1 MADDKGGTIESLNI
15 KIGVNADNV
24 LNTLNNINTLF
35 QNITASANVA
45 TQAVNQLAVALL
57 NLNNAK
63 DSVKITPEKI
73 IPTSVD
79 SSNPES
85 VKVEAEKKAD
95 EKSGKG
101 KVFDGA
107 KVHYENLNNGVDPTI
122 EATAEREASRGGGSR
137 LPRNAVN
144 HAGQRLDYA
153 TRRWINRLRRLVMPL
168 IAAFSVRALWKGFMD
183 GTKLIEGYSESLNMS
198 ANTLDKWSKANAY
211 AGGSQKGF
219 LEAMTKWTQATG
231 KTGDE
236 FIETMLHLNEL
247 SEAEQKTFMKTNQ
260 LTKEQ
265 VALFLQSDS
274 AIQGT
279 LQAVS
284 GIAYTDE
291 DIQKQKEFNIAWS
304 QFKIQVQGLGDVLIR
319 TIVPVFTWIV
329 QKATAITGFMNRH
342 AQMLKIIGGL
352 LSVAFGNVLI
362 MQMMK
367 GIGLGARLVS
377 VFKYLTKGFALFSKT
392 LWASPLTWYIAAL
405 AGLLLIL
412 EDIYYF
418 ITGTKKTFT
427 YGLLEWL
434 GFSKEDIHDI
444 RQELYDAGKI
454 ISNAWK
460 QIKEAFKPIGDVLA
474 KWGIASGKGVIGA
487 IVGIITL
494 AILGIVRLM
503 AMILRFA
510 DEFGGAIGDALR
522 GDTKKLKEMLM
533 NIAIV
538 LAETLGGAFFQL
550 GEMIGKGLISML
562 KKNPFLNEMLGDV
575 ETGSSGGFK
584 FGDIFK
590 FTPAN
595 AMTGGLLPRAV
606 NFVIEKVTQNNN
618 NNVNVNATDSKE
630 AGGSVV
636 RALNAKGKDYNI
648 PRDWGWAWE
657 VWVNAGVKK

>member
-24 LNTLNNINTLF
+24 LNTLNNINSLF

-73 IPTSVD
+73 IPTSGD
-79 SSNPES
+79 STNPES
-85 VKVEAEKKAD
+85 VRVEAEKKAD

-144 HAGQRLDYA
+144 RAGQRLDYA

-211 AGGSQKGF
+211 AGGTQKGF

-247 SEAEQKTFMKTNQ
+247 SEAEQKAFMKTNQ

-291 DIQKQKEFNIAWS
+291 DIQKQKEFNIAWT

-329 QKATAITGFMNRH
+329 QKATAITSFMNKH

-418 ITGTKKTFT
+418 VTGTKNSFT
-427 YGLLEWL
+427 GNLLKWL
-434 GFSKEDIHDI
+434 GFSEEDINGL
-444 RQELYDAGKI
+444 REELRDAGKI
-454 ISNAWK
+454 ISDTWK
-460 QIKEAFKPIGDVLA
+460 QIKEELKPIGDILS
-474 KWGIASGKGVIGA
+474 KWGIASGKGIVGA
-487 IVGIITL
+487 IVGLITM
-494 AILGIVRLM
+494 AVLGVVRLM
-503 AMILRFA
+503 AMLVKFG
-510 DEFGGAIGDALR
+510 DEFGGAIYDALH
-522 GDTKKLKEMLM
+522 GDTKELARMLK
-533 NIAIV
+533 NIADTIGNV
-538 LAETLGGAFFQL
+538 LGNVFFNLGV
-550 GEMIGKGLISML
+550 MIGEGLLSVL
-562 KKNPFLNEMLGDV
+562 KKIPFMKDLIGDI
-575 ETGSSGGFK
+575 ENGTSNFK
-584 FGDIFK
+584 FGDILK
-590 FTPAN
+590 YTPVN
-595 AMTGGLLPRAV
+595 GMTGGLAPRIV
-606 NFVIEKVTQNNN
+606 NYFQEKMTQNNN
-618 NNVNVNATDSKE
+618 INIDSSNPE
-630 AGGSVV
+630 AAGGSVV
-636 RALNAKGKDYNI
+636 RALNSSKGTNL
-648 PRDWGWAWE
+648 PRDWGWARE
-657 VWVNAGVKK
+657 VWVQAGVQK

>member
-24 LNTLNNINTLF
+24 LTTLNNINSLF

-95 EKSGKG
+95 EKTGKG

-153 TRRWINRLRRLVMPL
+153 TRRWVNRLRRLVMPL

-183 GTKLIEGYSESLNMS
+183 GTKLIEGYSEQLDMS

-247 SEAEQKTFMKTNQ
+247 SEAEQKAFLKTNQ

-304 QFKIQVQGLGDVLIR
+304 QFKIQVQGLGDILIR
-319 TIVPVFTWIV
+319 TIVPVFTWII
-329 QKATAITGFMNRH
+329 QKATSITKFMNEH
-342 AQMLKIIGGL
+342 ANMLKIIGGL

-377 VFKYLTKGFALFSKT
+377 VFKYLTQGFALFSKT

-418 ITGTKKTFT
+418 ITDEKNSVTRD
-427 YGLLEWL
+427 LLEWL
-434 GFSKEDIHDI
+434 GFSKEDIDDL
-444 RQELYDAGKI
+444 RQEFLDLGDI
-454 ISNAWK
+454 FSTAWDD
-460 QIKEAFKPIGDVLA
+460 IKEAFKPIGDMLA
-474 KWGIASGKGVIGA
+474 EWGITGGKGFLRGL
-487 IVGIITL
+487 VGIITL

-510 DEFGGAIGDALR
+510 AEFGGAIGDALR
-522 GDTKKLKEMLM
+522 GDTKALKEMLM
-533 NIAIV
+533 NIATV

-550 GEMIGKGLISML
+550 GEMIGKGLLSVL
-562 KKNPFLNEMLGDV
+562 KKIPFLNDLIGDI
-575 ETGSSGGFK
+575 ENGTSNFK
-584 FGDIFK
+584 FGDILK
-590 FTPAN
+590 YTPVN
-595 AMTGGLLPRAV
+595 GMTGGLAPRIV
-606 NFVIEKVTQNNN
+606 NYFQEKMTQNNN
-618 NNVNVNATDSKE
+618 INIDSSNPE
-630 AGGSVV
+630 AAGGSVV
-636 RALNAKGKDYNI
+636 RALNSSRGTNL
-648 PRDWGWAWE
+648 PRDQVWAQH
-657 VWVNAGVKK
+657 VWVATGMQK

>member
-73 IPTSVD
+73 IPTSGD

-85 VKVEAEKKAD
+85 VRVEAEKKAD
-95 EKSGKG
+95 EKTGKG

-183 GTKLIEGYSESLNMS
+183 GTKLIEGYSETLNMS
-198 ANTLDKWSKANAY
+198 ANSLDKWSKANAY
-211 AGGSQKGF
+211 AGGTQKGF

-247 SEAEQKTFMKTNQ
+247 SEAEQKAFMKTNQ

-291 DIQKQKEFNIAWS
+291 DIQKQKEFNIA
-304 QFKIQVQGLGDVLIR
+304 

-405 AGLLLIL
+405 AGLLLVL

-454 ISNAWK
+454 ISDTWK
-460 QIKEAFKPIGDVLA
+460 QIKEQLKPIGDILA
-474 KWGIASGKGVIGA
+474 KWGIAGGKGVIGA
-487 IVGIITL
+487 IVGLITL
-494 AILGIVRLM
+494 AVLGVVRLM
-503 AMILRFA
+503 AMLVKFG

-533 NIAIV
+533 NIATV

-562 KKNPFLNEMLGDV
+562 KKNPFLNQMIGDI

-595 AMTGGLLPRAV
+595 AMTGGLLPKAV
-606 NFVIEKVTQNNN
+606 NFIIEKVTQNNN

-636 RALNAKGKDYNI
+636 RALNAKGKNYNI

>member
-24 LNTLNNINTLF
+24 LNTLNNINSLF

-73 IPTSVD
+73 IPTSGD

-85 VKVEAEKKAD
+85 VRVEAEKKSE
-95 EKSGKG
+95 EKTGKG

-183 GTKLIEGYSESLNMS
+183 GTKLIEGYSETLNMS

-247 SEAEQKTFMKTNQ
+247 SEAEQKAFMKTNQ

-274 AIQGT
+274 AIKNT

-460 QIKEAFKPIGDVLA
+460 QIKEQLKPIGDVLA
-474 KWGIASGKGVIGA
+474 KWGIAGGKGVIGA
-487 IVGIITL
+487 IVGLITL
-494 AILGIVRLM
+494 AVLGIVRLM
-503 AMILRFA
+503 AMLVKFG

-522 GDTKKLKEMLM
+522 GDTKAFARMLQ
-533 NIAIV
+533 NIADTIGNV
-538 LAETLGGAFFQL
+538 LGGAFFSL
-550 GEMIGKGLISML
+550 GVMIGEGFLSVL
-562 KKNPFLNEMLGDV
+562 KKIPFLKDLIGDI
-575 ETGSSGGFK
+575 ENGTSNFK

-590 FTPAN
+590 YTPAN
-595 AMTGGLLPRAV
+595 AMTGGLLPRVV
-606 NFVIEKVTQNNN
+606 NFIMEKVTQNNN
-618 NNVNVNATDSKE
+618 VNVDATDAKE

-636 RALNAKGKDYNI
+636 RALNAKGKDYNL

>member
-24 LNTLNNINTLF
+24 INTLNNINSLF

-95 EKSGKG
+95 EKTGKG

-183 GTKLIEGYSESLNMS
+183 GTKLIEGYSENLNMS

-211 AGGSQKGF
+211 AGGTQKGF

-247 SEAEQKTFMKTNQ
+247 SEAEQKAFMKTNQ

-274 AIQGT
+274 AIKGT
-279 LQAVS
+279 LQAIN

-291 DIQKQKEFNIAWS
+291 DIQKQKEFNIAWA

-362 MQMMK
+362 MQMIK

-377 VFKYLTKGFALFSKT
+377 VFKYLTQGFALFSKT

-444 RQELYDAGKI
+444 RQELYDSGKI
-454 ISNAWK
+454 ISDAWK
-460 QIKEAFKPIGDVLA
+460 QIKEELKPIGDVLA
-474 KWGIASGKGVIGA
+474 KWGIARGKG
-487 IVGIITL
+487 IVGTIVGLVTFVAL
-494 AILGIVRLM
+494 TIVRVLGF
-503 AMILRFA
+503 LVRVG
-510 DEFGGAIGDALR
+510 DEFGKMIYDVFHDSDGLMDMFKKAVKWLQNTLAPMFFEFGAQFGKGILSALKGLPFIGEAVDNLTS
-522 GDTKKLKEMLM
+522 DSPWYTKIG
-533 NIAIV
+533 NI
-538 LAETLGGAFFQL
+538 LDKAFFDNPINKAANKFNLAYQL
-550 GEMIGKGLISML
+550 
-562 KKNPFLNEMLGDV
+562 KNWI
-575 ETGSSGGFK
+575 T
-584 FGDIFK
+584 
-590 FTPAN
+590 
-595 AMTGGLLPRAV
+595 
-606 NFVIEKVTQNNN
+606 
-618 NNVNVNATDSKE
+618 VNVTSSDPKE

-636 RALNAKGKDYNI
+636 RALNSSKGTNL

>member
-24 LNTLNNINTLF
+24 LTTLNNINSLF

-73 IPTSVD
+73 IPTSGD

-85 VKVEAEKKAD
+85 VRVEAEKKTD
-95 EKSGKG
+95 GKTGKG

-107 KVHYENLNNGVDPTI
+107 KVHYENLNRGVDTATA
-122 EATAEREASRGGGSR
+122 EATAEREASRGGGGR

-144 HAGQRLDYA
+144 RAGQRLDYA
-153 TRRWINRLRRLVMPL
+153 TRRWINRLRRLIMPL

-183 GTKLIEGYSESLNMS
+183 GTKLIEGYSEQLNMG
-198 ANTLDKWSKANAY
+198 ANSLDKWSKANAY
-211 AGGSQKGF
+211 AGGTQKGF

-247 SEAEQKTFMKTNQ
+247 SEAEQKAFMKTNQ

-279 LQAVS
+279 LQAVN

-291 DIQKQKEFNIAWS
+291 DIQKQKEFNIAWT

-329 QKATAITGFMNRH
+329 QKATAITKFMNEH

-362 MQMMK
+362 MQMIK
-367 GIGLGARLVS
+367 GIGLGARLVA
-377 VFKYLTKGFALFSKT
+377 VFKYLTQGFALFSKA

-405 AGLLLIL
+405 GGLLIIL

-418 ITGTKKTFT
+418 ITGTKNSFT
-427 YGLLEWL
+427 GNLLRWL
-434 GFSKEDIHDI
+434 GFSEEDINDL
-444 RQELYDAGKI
+444 RQEFLDLGDIFAR
-454 ISNAWK
+454 AWDDV
-460 QIKEAFKPIGDVLA
+460 KEAFKPIGDMLA
-474 KWGIASGKGVIGA
+474 EWGITGGKGFLRGL
-487 IVGIITL
+487 VGIITL

-503 AMILRFA
+503 AMIVKFA
-510 DEFGGAIGDALR
+510 AEFGGAIGDALR
-522 GDTKKLKEMLM
+522 GDTKALKEMLL
-533 NIAIV
+533 NIANT
-538 LAETLGGAFFQL
+538 LTQALGGAFFQL
-550 GEMIGKGLISML
+550 GEMIGKGLLSML
-562 KKNPFLNEMLGDV
+562 KKIPFMNELIGDI
-575 ETGSSGGFK
+575 ENGTSNFK
-584 FGDIFK
+584 FGDILK
-590 FTPAN
+590 YTPVN
-595 AMTGGLLPRAV
+595 GMTGGLAPRIV
-606 NFVIEKVTQNNN
+606 NYFQEKMTQNNN
-618 NNVNVNATDSKE
+618 INIDSNDPKE

-636 RALNAKGKDYNI
+636 RALNSSKGTNL
-648 PRDWGWAWE
+648 PRDWGWAHE
-657 VWVNAGVKK
+657 VWVQAGVQK

>member
-24 LNTLNNINTLF
+24 INTLTNINSLF

-95 EKSGKG
+95 EKTGKG

-183 GTKLIEGYSESLNMS
+183 GTKLIEGYSENLNMS

-211 AGGSQKGF
+211 AGGTQKGF

-247 SEAEQKTFMKTNQ
+247 SEAEQKAFMKTNQ

-291 DIQKQKEFNIAWS
+291 DIQKQKEFNIAWT

-362 MQMMK
+362 MQMIK

-377 VFKYLTKGFALFSKT
+377 VFKYLTQGFALFSKT

-454 ISNAWK
+454 ISDAWK
-460 QIKEAFKPIGDVLA
+460 QIKVELKPIGDVLA
-474 KWGIASGKGVIGA
+474 KWGIARGKG
-487 IVGIITL
+487 IVGTIVGLVTFVAL
-494 AILGIVRLM
+494 TIVRVLGF
-503 AMILRFA
+503 LVRVG
-510 DEFGGAIGDALR
+510 DEFGKMIYDVFHDSDGLMDMFKKAVKWLQNTLAPMFFEFGAQFGKGILSALKGLPFIGEAVDNLTS
-522 GDTKKLKEMLM
+522 DSPWYTKIG
-533 NIAIV
+533 NI
-538 LAETLGGAFFQL
+538 LDKAFFDNPINKAANKFNLAYQL
-550 GEMIGKGLISML
+550 
-562 KKNPFLNEMLGDV
+562 KNWI
-575 ETGSSGGFK
+575 T
-584 FGDIFK
+584 
-590 FTPAN
+590 
-595 AMTGGLLPRAV
+595 
-606 NFVIEKVTQNNN
+606 
-618 NNVNVNATDSKE
+618 VNVTSSDPKE

-636 RALNAKGKDYNI
+636 RALNAKGKDYNL

>member
-24 LNTLNNINTLF
+24 LNTLNNINSLF

-85 VKVEAEKKAD
+85 VRVEAEKKAD

-107 KVHYENLNNGVDPTI
+107 KVHYENLNNGADPTI

-183 GTKLIEGYSESLNMS
+183 GTKLIEGYSENLNMS

-247 SEAEQKTFMKTNQ
+247 SEAEQKAFMKTNQ

-265 VALFLQSDS
+265 IALFLQSDS

-454 ISNAWK
+454 ISDAWK
-460 QIKEAFKPIGDVLA
+460 QIKVELKPIGDVLA
-474 KWGIASGKGVIGA
+474 KWGIAGGKGIIGA
-487 IVGIITL
+487 IVGLITL
-494 AILGIVRLM
+494 AILNFVRLV
-503 AMILRFA
+503 AMLVKLG
-510 DEFGGAIGDALR
+510 DEFGGIFADALN
-522 GDTKKLKEMLM
+522 GDWEEVGKGLQRAAKIFSDTFLS
-533 NIAIV
+533 I
-538 LAETLGGAFFQL
+538 FFEFGVQ
-550 GEMIGKGLISML
+550 IGKGLISQL
-562 KKNPFLNEMLGDV
+562 ERLPFFNVLITDEKGKLQ
-575 ETGSSGGFK
+575 
-584 FGDIFK
+584 FGDIYK
-590 FTPAN
+590 YLPAN
-595 AMTGGLLPRAV
+595 MGGLGPRVV
-606 NFVIEKVTQNNN
+606 NFIMEKVTQNNN

-636 RALNAKGKDYNI
+636 RALNAKGKNYNI

-657 VWVNAGVKK
+657 VWVNAGVEK

>member
-24 LNTLNNINTLF
+24 INTLTNINSLF

-95 EKSGKG
+95 EKTGKG

-183 GTKLIEGYSESLNMS
+183 GTKLIEGYSETLNMS

-211 AGGSQKGF
+211 AGGTQKGF

-247 SEAEQKTFMKTNQ
+247 SEAEQKAFMKTNQ

-291 DIQKQKEFNIAWS
+291 DIQKQKEFNIAWN

-362 MQMMK
+362 MQIMK
-367 GIGLGARLVS
+367 GVGLGSRLVS
-377 VFKYLTKGFALFSKT
+377 VFKYLTKGIWVFSKA

-454 ISNAWK
+454 ISDAWT
-460 QIKEAFKPIGDVLA
+460 QIKEELKPIGEVLA
-474 KWGIASGKGVIGA
+474 KWGIARGKG
-487 IVGIITL
+487 IVGTIVGLVTFVAL
-494 AILGIVRLM
+494 TIVRVLGF
-503 AMILRFA
+503 LVRVG
-510 DEFGGAIGDALR
+510 DEFGKMIYDVFHDSDGLTDMFKKAVKWLKNTLAPMFFEFGAQFGKGILSALKGLPFIGEAVDNLTS
-522 GDTKKLKEMLM
+522 DSPWYTKIG
-533 NIAIV
+533 NI
-538 LAETLGGAFFQL
+538 LDKAFFDNPINKAANKFNLAYQL
-550 GEMIGKGLISML
+550 
-562 KKNPFLNEMLGDV
+562 KNWI
-575 ETGSSGGFK
+575 T
-584 FGDIFK
+584 
-590 FTPAN
+590 
-595 AMTGGLLPRAV
+595 
-606 NFVIEKVTQNNN
+606 
-618 NNVNVNATDSKE
+618 VNVTSSDPKE

-636 RALNAKGKDYNI
+636 KALDSNRVQYNI
-648 PRDWGWAWE
+648 PRDQVWAQH
-657 VWVNAGVKK
+657 VWVATGTQK

>member
-24 LNTLNNINTLF
+24 LTTLNNINSLF

-95 EKSGKG
+95 EKTGKG

-107 KVHYENLNNGVDPTI
+107 KVHYENLNQGVDPTI

-153 TRRWINRLRRLVMPL
+153 TRRWVNRLRRLVMPL

-183 GTKLIEGYSESLNMS
+183 GTKLIEGYSEKLDMS

-231 KTGDE
+231 KSGDE

-247 SEAEQKTFMKTNQ
+247 SEAEQKAFMKTNQ

-274 AIQGT
+274 AIKGT

-291 DIQKQKEFNIAWS
+291 DIQKQKEFNIAWT

-319 TIVPVFTWIV
+319 TILPVFTWIV

-362 MQMMK
+362 MQMIK

-377 VFKYLTKGFALFSKT
+377 VFKYLTQGFALFSKT
-392 LWASPLTWYIAAL
+392 LWMSPLTWYIAAL

-460 QIKEAFKPIGDVLA
+460 QIKEQLKPIGDVLA
-474 KWGIASGKGVIGA
+474 KWGIAGGKGIIGA
-487 IVGIITL
+487 IVGLITL
-494 AILGIVRLM
+494 AVLGIVRLM
-503 AMILRFA
+503 AMLVKFA
-510 DEFGGAIGDALR
+510 AEFGGAIGDALR

-533 NIAIV
+533 NIANV

-550 GEMIGKGLISML
+550 GEMIGKGLLSVL
-562 KKNPFLNEMLGDV
+562 KKIPFLNDLIGDI
-575 ETGSSGGFK
+575 ENGTNNFK
-584 FGDIFK
+584 FGDILK
-590 FTPAN
+590 YTPLN
-595 AMTGGLLPRAV
+595 GMTGGFAPRIV
-606 NFVIEKVTQNNN
+606 NFIMEKVTQNNN
-618 NNVNVNATDSKE
+618 NNVNVNATDANE

-636 RALNAKGKDYNI
+636 RALNAKGKDYNL

>member
-24 LNTLNNINTLF
+24 LNTLNNINSLF

-63 DSVKITPEKI
+63 DSIKITPEKI

-85 VKVEAEKKAD
+85 VKVEAEKKSE

-183 GTKLIEGYSESLNMS
+183 GTKLIEGYSENLNMS

-247 SEAEQKTFMKTNQ
+247 SEAEQKAFMKTNQ

-265 VALFLQSDS
+265 IALFLQSDS

-474 KWGIASGKGVIGA
+474 KWGIAGGKGVIGA
-487 IVGIITL
+487 IVGLITL
-494 AILGIVRLM
+494 AVLGVFRLM
-503 AMILRFA
+503 AMLVKFA
-510 DEFGGAIGDALR
+510 AEFGGAIGDALR

-533 NIAIV
+533 NIATV

-550 GEMIGKGLISML
+550 GEMIGKGLISQL
-562 KKNPFLNEMLGDV
+562 KKIPFLNDLIGDI
-575 ETGSSGGFK
+575 ENGTSNFK

-590 FTPAN
+590 YAPAN
-595 AMTGGLLPRAV
+595 VTAGGLMPKVV
-606 NFVIEKVTQNNN
+606 NFIMEKVTQNNN
-618 NNVNVNATDSKE
+618 NNVNVNATDANE

-636 RALNAKGKDYNI
+636 RALNAKGKDYNL

>member
-24 LNTLNNINTLF
+24 LNTLNNINSLF

-73 IPTSVD
+73 IPTSGD

-85 VKVEAEKKAD
+85 VKVEAEKKSE
-95 EKSGKG
+95 EKTGKG

-183 GTKLIEGYSESLNMS
+183 GTKLIEGYSESLEAS
-198 ANTLDKWSKANAY
+198 TGTLDKWSKANAY

-247 SEAEQKTFMKTNQ
+247 SEAEQKAFMKTNQ

-367 GIGLGARLVS
+367 GIGLGSRLVS
-377 VFKYLTKGFALFSKT
+377 VFKYLTKGIWVFSKA

-405 AGLLLIL
+405 AGLLLVL

-418 ITGTKKTFT
+418 ITGTKGIFWNISDFRK
-427 YGLLEWL
+427 
-434 GFSKEDIHDI
+434 
-444 RQELYDAGKI
+444 KI
-454 ISNAWK
+454 LTI
-460 QIKEAFKPIGDVLA
+460 
-474 KWGIASGKGVIGA
+474 
-487 IVGIITL
+487 
-494 AILGIVRLM
+494 
-503 AMILRFA
+503 
-510 DEFGGAIGDALR
+510 
-522 GDTKKLKEMLM
+522 
-533 NIAIV
+533 
-538 LAETLGGAFFQL
+538 
-550 GEMIGKGLISML
+550 
-562 KKNPFLNEMLGDV
+562 
-575 ETGSSGGFK
+575 
-584 FGDIFK
+584 
-590 FTPAN
+590 
-595 AMTGGLLPRAV
+595 
-606 NFVIEKVTQNNN
+606 
-618 NNVNVNATDSKE
+618 
-630 AGGSVV
+630 
-636 RALNAKGKDYNI
+636 
-648 PRDWGWAWE
+648 
-657 VWVNAGVKK
+657 

>member
-24 LNTLNNINTLF
+24 LTTLNNINTLF

-85 VKVEAEKKAD
+85 VKVEAEKKSE
-95 EKSGKG
+95 EKTGKG

-183 GTKLIEGYSESLNMS
+183 GTKLIEGYSETLNMS

-247 SEAEQKTFMKTNQ
+247 SEAEQKAFMKTNQ

-291 DIQKQKEFNIAWS
+291 DIQKQKEFNIAWT

-487 IVGIITL
+487 IVGLITL
-494 AILGIVRLM
+494 AVLGVVRLM
-503 AMILRFA
+503 AMLVKFA
-510 DEFGGAIGDALR
+510 AEFGGAIGDALR

-533 NIAIV
+533 NIATV

-550 GEMIGKGLISML
+550 GEMIGKGLISQL
-562 KKNPFLNEMLGDV
+562 KKIPFLNDLIGDI
-575 ETGSSGGFK
+575 ENGTSNFK

-590 FTPAN
+590 YAPAN
-595 AMTGGLLPRAV
+595 VTMGGLMPKVV
-606 NFVIEKVTQNNN
+606 NFIMEKVTQNNN

-636 RALNAKGKDYNI
+636 RALNSKGKDYNL

-657 VWVNAGVKK
+657 VWVNAGVNK

>member
-73 IPTSVD
+73 IPTSGD

-85 VKVEAEKKAD
+85 VRVEAEKKAD
-95 EKSGKG
+95 EKTGKG

-122 EATAEREASRGGGSR
+122 ESTAEREASRGGGSR

-183 GTKLIEGYSESLNMS
+183 GTKLIEGYSETLNMS
-198 ANTLDKWSKANAY
+198 ANSLDKWSKANAY

-247 SEAEQKTFMKTNQ
+247 SEAEQKAFMKTNQ

-460 QIKEAFKPIGDVLA
+460 QIKEQLKPIGDVLA
-474 KWGIASGKGVIGA
+474 KWGIAGGKGVIGA
-487 IVGIITL
+487 IVGLITL
-494 AILGIVRLM
+494 AVLGVVRLM
-503 AMILRFA
+503 AMLVKFG
-510 DEFGGAIGDALR
+510 DEFGGAIYDALH
-522 GDTKKLKEMLM
+522 GDTKELKKILK
-533 NIAIV
+533 NIG
-538 LAETLGGAFFQL
+538 ETLFGALGGAFFQL
-550 GEMIGKGLISML
+550 GVMIGEGLLSVL
-562 KKNPFLNEMLGDV
+562 KKIPFLNDLIGDI
-575 ETGSSGGFK
+575 ENGTSNFK
-584 FGDIFK
+584 FGDILK
-590 FTPAN
+590 YTPLN
-595 AMTGGLLPRAV
+595 GMTGGLAPRIV
-606 NFVIEKVTQNNN
+606 NFIMEKVTQNNN

-636 RALNAKGKDYNI
+636 RALNAKGKDYNL

>member
-79 SSNPES
+79 STNPES

-95 EKSGKG
+95 EKTGKG

-107 KVHYENLNNGVDPTI
+107 KVHFDNLNQGTDPTI

-183 GTKLIEGYSESLNMS
+183 GTKLIEGYSENLNMS

-247 SEAEQKTFMKTNQ
+247 SEAEQKAFMKTNQ

-284 GIAYTDE
+284 GIAYSDE
-291 DIQKQKEFNIAWS
+291 DIQKQKEFNIAWT

-362 MQMMK
+362 MQMIK

-377 VFKYLTKGFALFSKT
+377 VFKYLTQGFALFSKT

-418 ITGTKKTFT
+418 ITDEKNTVTRD
-427 YGLLEWL
+427 LLEYL
-434 GFSKEDIHDI
+434 GFSKEDIDDL
-444 RQELYDAGKI
+444 RQEFLDLGDI
-454 ISNAWK
+454 FSTAWDD
-460 QIKEAFKPIGDVLA
+460 IKEAFKPIGDMLA
-474 KWGIASGKGVIGA
+474 EWGITGGKGFLRGL
-487 IVGIITL
+487 VGIITL

-510 DEFGGAIGDALR
+510 AEFGGAIGDALR

-533 NIAIV
+533 NIATV

-550 GEMIGKGLISML
+550 GEMIGKGLLSVL
-562 KKNPFLNEMLGDV
+562 KKIPFLNDLIGDI
-575 ETGSSGGFK
+575 ENGTSNFK

-590 FTPAN
+590 YAPAN
-595 AMTGGLLPRAV
+595 VTAGGLMPRVV
-606 NFVIEKVTQNNN
+606 NFIMEKVTQNNN
-618 NNVNVNATDSKE
+618 NNVNVNATDANE

-636 RALNAKGKDYNI
+636 RALNAKGKDYNL

>member
-24 LNTLNNINTLF
+24 LTTLNNINSLF

-85 VKVEAEKKAD
+85 VKVEAEKKAE
-95 EKSGKG
+95 EKTGKG

-122 EATAEREASRGGGSR
+122 EATAEREASRGGSSR

-183 GTKLIEGYSESLNMS
+183 GTKLIEGYSENLNMS

-247 SEAEQKTFMKTNQ
+247 SEAEQKAFMKTNQ

-291 DIQKQKEFNIAWS
+291 DIQKQKEFNIAWT

-329 QKATAITGFMNRH
+329 QKATTITGFMNRH

-362 MQMMK
+362 MQMIK

-377 VFKYLTKGFALFSKT
+377 VFKYLTQGFALFSKT

-474 KWGIASGKGVIGA
+474 KWGIAGGKGVIGA
-487 IVGIITL
+487 IVGLITL
-494 AILGIVRLM
+494 AVLGVVRLM
-503 AMILRFA
+503 AMLVKFA
-510 DEFGGAIGDALR
+510 AEFGGAIGDALR

-533 NIAIV
+533 NIATVI
-538 LAETLGGAFFQL
+538 AETLGGAFFQL

-562 KKNPFLNEMLGDV
+562 KKNPFLNEMLGDI

-606 NFVIEKVTQNNN
+606 NFIIEKVTQNNN

-636 RALNAKGKDYNI
+636 RALNAKGKNYNI

-657 VWVNAGVKK
+657 VWVNAGVNK

>member
-24 LNTLNNINTLF
+24 LTTLNNINSLF

-95 EKSGKG
+95 EKTGKG

-183 GTKLIEGYSESLNMS
+183 GTKLIEGYSEKLNMS

-247 SEAEQKTFMKTNQ
+247 SEAEQKAFMKTNQ

-291 DIQKQKEFNIAWS
+291 DIQKQKEFNIAWA

-377 VFKYLTKGFALFSKT
+377 VFKYLTQGFALFSKT

-405 AGLLLIL
+405 GGLLLIL

-444 RQELYDAGKI
+444 RQELYDSGKI
-454 ISNAWK
+454 ISDAWK
-460 QIKEAFKPIGDVLA
+460 QIKEELKPIGDVLA
-474 KWGIASGKGVIGA
+474 KWGIARGKG
-487 IVGIITL
+487 IVGTIVGLVTFVAL
-494 AILGIVRLM
+494 TIVRVLGF
-503 AMILRFA
+503 LVRVG
-510 DEFGGAIGDALR
+510 DEFGKMIYDVFHDSDGLMDMFKKAVKWLQNTLAPMFFEFGAQFGKGILSALKGLPFIGEAVDNLTS
-522 GDTKKLKEMLM
+522 DSPWYTKIG
-533 NIAIV
+533 NI
-538 LAETLGGAFFQL
+538 LDKAFFDNPINNAANKFNLAYQL
-550 GEMIGKGLISML
+550 
-562 KKNPFLNEMLGDV
+562 KNWI
-575 ETGSSGGFK
+575 T
-584 FGDIFK
+584 
-590 FTPAN
+590 
-595 AMTGGLLPRAV
+595 
-606 NFVIEKVTQNNN
+606 
-618 NNVNVNATDSKE
+618 VNVTSSDPKE

-636 RALNAKGKDYNI
+636 RALNAKGKDYNL
-648 PRDWGWAWE
+648 PRDWMWARE
-657 VWVNAGVKK
+657 VWVQAGVKK

>member
-73 IPTSVD
+73 IPTSGD

-85 VKVEAEKKAD
+85 VRVEAEKKAD
-95 EKSGKG
+95 EKTGKG

-122 EATAEREASRGGGSR
+122 ESTAEREASRGGGSR

-183 GTKLIEGYSESLNMS
+183 GTKLIEGYSETLNMS
-198 ANTLDKWSKANAY
+198 ANSLDKWSKANAY

-247 SEAEQKTFMKTNQ
+247 SEAEQKAFMKTNQ

-291 DIQKQKEFNIAWS
+291 DIQKQKEFNIAWT

-460 QIKEAFKPIGDVLA
+460 QIKEQLKPIGDVLA
-474 KWGIASGKGVIGA
+474 KWGIAGGKGVIGA
-487 IVGIITL
+487 IVGLITL
-494 AILGIVRLM
+494 AVLGVVRLM
-503 AMILRFA
+503 AMLVKFG
-510 DEFGGAIGDALR
+510 DEFGGAIYDALH
-522 GDTKKLKEMLM
+522 GDTKELKKILK
-533 NIAIV
+533 NIG
-538 LAETLGGAFFQL
+538 ETLFGALGGAFFQL
-550 GEMIGKGLISML
+550 GVMIGEGLLSVL
-562 KKNPFLNEMLGDV
+562 KKIPFLNDLIGDI
-575 ETGSSGGFK
+575 ENGTSNFK
-584 FGDIFK
+584 FGDILK
-590 FTPAN
+590 YTPLN
-595 AMTGGLLPRAV
+595 GMTGGLAPRIV
-606 NFVIEKVTQNNN
+606 NFIMEKVTQNNN

-636 RALNAKGKDYNI
+636 RALNAKGKDYNL

>member
-24 LNTLNNINTLF
+24 INTLTNINSLF

-95 EKSGKG
+95 EKTGKG

-183 GTKLIEGYSESLNMS
+183 GTKLIEGYSENLNMS

-211 AGGSQKGF
+211 AGGTQKGF

-247 SEAEQKTFMKTNQ
+247 SEAEQKAFMKTNQ
-260 LTKEQ
+260 LIKEQ

-291 DIQKQKEFNIAWS
+291 DIQKQKEFNIAWA

-362 MQMMK
+362 MQMIK

-377 VFKYLTKGFALFSKT
+377 VFKYLTQGFALFSKT

-444 RQELYDAGKI
+444 RQELYDSGKI
-454 ISNAWK
+454 ISDAWK

-474 KWGIASGKGVIGA
+474 KWGIARGKG
-487 IVGIITL
+487 IVGTIVGLVTFVAL
-494 AILGIVRLM
+494 TIVRVLGF
-503 AMILRFA
+503 LVRVG
-510 DEFGGAIGDALR
+510 DEFGKMIYDVFHDSDGLMDMFKKAVKWLQNTLAPMFFEFGAQFGKGILSALKGLPFIGEAVDNLTS
-522 GDTKKLKEMLM
+522 DSPWYTKIG
-533 NIAIV
+533 NI
-538 LAETLGGAFFQL
+538 LDKAFFDNPINKAANKFNLAYQL
-550 GEMIGKGLISML
+550 
-562 KKNPFLNEMLGDV
+562 KNWI
-575 ETGSSGGFK
+575 T
-584 FGDIFK
+584 
-590 FTPAN
+590 
-595 AMTGGLLPRAV
+595 
-606 NFVIEKVTQNNN
+606 
-618 NNVNVNATDSKE
+618 VNVTSSDPKE

-636 RALNAKGKDYNI
+636 RALNSSKGTNL

>member
-24 LNTLNNINTLF
+24 LTTLNNINSLF

-95 EKSGKG
+95 KKTGKG

-183 GTKLIEGYSESLNMS
+183 GTKLIEGYSETLNMS
-198 ANTLDKWSKANAY
+198 ANSLDKWSKANAY

-247 SEAEQKTFMKTNQ
+247 SEAEQKAFMKTNQ

-279 LQAVS
+279 LQAVN

-291 DIQKQKEFNIAWS
+291 DIQKQKEFNIAWA

-454 ISNAWK
+454 ISDAWK
-460 QIKEAFKPIGDVLA
+460 QIKVELKPIGDVLA
-474 KWGIASGKGVIGA
+474 KWGIAGGKGVIGA
-487 IVGIITL
+487 IVGLITL
-494 AILGIVRLM
+494 AILNFVRLV
-503 AMILRFA
+503 AMLVKLG
-510 DEFGGAIGDALR
+510 DEFGGIFADALN
-522 GDTKKLKEMLM
+522 GDWEEVGKGLQRAAKIFSDTFLS
-533 NIAIV
+533 I
-538 LAETLGGAFFQL
+538 FFEFGVQ
-550 GEMIGKGLISML
+550 IGKGLISQL
-562 KKNPFLNEMLGDV
+562 EKLPFFNVLMTDEKGKLQ
-575 ETGSSGGFK
+575 
-584 FGDIFK
+584 FGDIYK
-590 FTPAN
+590 YLPAN
-595 AMTGGLLPRAV
+595 MGGLGPRVV
-606 NFVIEKVTQNNN
+606 NFILDKYTQN
-618 NNVNVNATDSKE
+618 NNVNVNATDAKE

-636 RALNAKGKDYNI
+636 RALNAKGKDYNL

-657 VWVNAGVKK
+657 VWVNAGVNK

>member
-24 LNTLNNINTLF
+24 LNTLNNINSLF
-35 QNITASANVA
+35 QNITSSANVA

-73 IPTSVD
+73 IPTSGD

-85 VKVEAEKKAD
+85 VKVEAEKKSE
-95 EKSGKG
+95 EKTGKG

-153 TRRWINRLRRLVMPL
+153 TRRWINRLRRLVTPL

-183 GTKLIEGYSESLNMS
+183 GTKLIEGYSETLNMS
-198 ANTLDKWSKANAY
+198 ANSLDKWSKANAY

-231 KTGDE
+231 KSGDE

-247 SEAEQKTFMKTNQ
+247 SEAEQKAFMKTNQ

-291 DIQKQKEFNIAWS
+291 DIQKQKEFNIAWT

-460 QIKEAFKPIGDVLA
+460 QIKEAFKPIGEVLA

-522 GDTKKLKEMLM
+522 GDTKKLKEMLI
-533 NIAIV
+533 NIATVI
-538 LAETLGGAFFQL
+538 AETLGGAFFQL

-606 NFVIEKVTQNNN
+606 NFIIEKVTQNNN

-636 RALNAKGKDYNI
+636 RALNAKGKNYNI

-657 VWVNAGVKK
+657 VWVNAGVNK

>member
-24 LNTLNNINTLF
+24 LNTLNNINSLF

-95 EKSGKG
+95 EKTGKG

-183 GTKLIEGYSESLNMS
+183 GTKLIEGYSETLNMS

-247 SEAEQKTFMKTNQ
+247 SEAEQKAFMKTNQ

-291 DIQKQKEFNIAWS
+291 DIQKQKEFNIAWA

-377 VFKYLTKGFALFSKT
+377 VFKYLTQGFALFSKT

-405 AGLLLIL
+405 AGLLLVL

-454 ISNAWK
+454 ISDAWK
-460 QIKEAFKPIGDVLA
+460 QIKVELKPIGDVLA
-474 KWGIASGKGVIGA
+474 KWGIAGGKGVIGT
-487 IVGIITL
+487 IVGLVTFVVL
-494 AILGIVRLM
+494 SIVRLL
-503 AMILRFA
+503 AFLVKVG
-510 DEFGGAIGDALR
+510 DEFG
-522 GDTKKLKEMLM
+522 KMLFDVFH
-533 NIAIV
+533 NP
-538 LAETLGGAFFQL
+538 
-550 GEMIGKGLISML
+550 KGLIDSFKKVVAWLQNTLSPMFFEFGAQFGKGVMSAL
-562 KKNPFLNEMLGDV
+562 KGLPFIGDTIENFTSDDPWYTKIGKFVDKAFIDNPINNAANKFNVVYQVRNMIFNNDV
-575 ETGSSGGFK
+575 
-584 FGDIFK
+584 D
-590 FTPAN
+590 
-595 AMTGGLLPRAV
+595 V
-606 NFVIEKVTQNNN
+606 NSPNPE
-618 NNVNVNATDSKE
+618 A

-636 RALNAKGKDYNI
+636 RALNAKGKNYNI

>member
-24 LNTLNNINTLF
+24 LTTLNNINSLF

-79 SSNPES
+79 SSDPES

-95 EKSGKG
+95 EKTGKG

-183 GTKLIEGYSESLNMS
+183 GTKLIEGYSENLNMS

-247 SEAEQKTFMKTNQ
+247 SEAEQKAFMKTNQ

-291 DIQKQKEFNIAWS
+291 DIQKQKEFNIAWT

-444 RQELYDAGKI
+444 RQELYDSGKI
-454 ISNAWK
+454 ISDAWK
-460 QIKEAFKPIGDVLA
+460 QIKEELKPIGEVLA
-474 KWGIASGKGVIGA
+474 KWGIAGGKGIIGT
-487 IVGIITL
+487 IVGLVTFVVL
-494 AILGIVRLM
+494 SIVRLL
-503 AMILRFA
+503 AFLVKVG
-510 DEFGGAIGDALR
+510 DEFG
-522 GDTKKLKEMLM
+522 KMLFDVFH
-533 NIAIV
+533 NP
-538 LAETLGGAFFQL
+538 
-550 GEMIGKGLISML
+550 KGLIDSFKKVVAWLQNTLSPMFFEFGAQFGKGILSAL
-562 KKNPFLNEMLGDV
+562 KGLPLIGDTIENFTSDDPWYTKIGKFVDKAFLDNPINNAAN
-575 ETGSSGGFK
+575 K
-584 FGDIFK
+584 FNIVYQIRNMIF
-590 FTPAN
+590 
-595 AMTGGLLPRAV
+595 
-606 NFVIEKVTQNNN
+606 N
-618 NNVNVNATDSKE
+618 NNVDVNSPNPKE

-636 RALNAKGKDYNI
+636 RALNSSKGTNL

-657 VWVNAGVKK
+657 VWVHTGVKK

>member
-24 LNTLNNINTLF
+24 LTTLNNINSLF

-73 IPTSVD
+73 IPPSGD

-85 VKVEAEKKAD
+85 VRVEAEKKTD
-95 EKSGKG
+95 GKTGKG

-107 KVHYENLNNGVDPTI
+107 KVHYENLNHGVDPTI

-183 GTKLIEGYSESLNMS
+183 GTKLIEGYSEQLNMS
-198 ANTLDKWSKANAY
+198 ANSLDKWSKANAY

-247 SEAEQKTFMKTNQ
+247 SEAEQKAFMKTNQ

-291 DIQKQKEFNIAWS
+291 DIQKQKEFNIAWA

-405 AGLLLIL
+405 GGLLLIL

-460 QIKEAFKPIGDVLA
+460 QIKVELKPIGDVLA
-474 KWGIASGKGVIGA
+474 KWGIARGKG
-487 IVGIITL
+487 IVGTIVGLVTFVAL
-494 AILGIVRLM
+494 TIVRVLGF
-503 AMILRFA
+503 LVRVG
-510 DEFGGAIGDALR
+510 DEFGKMIYDVFHDSDGLMDMFKKAVKWLQNTLAPMFFEFGAQFGKGILSALKGLPFIGEAVDNLTS
-522 GDTKKLKEMLM
+522 DSPWYTKIG
-533 NIAIV
+533 NI
-538 LAETLGGAFFQL
+538 LDKAFFDNPINKAANKFNLAYQL
-550 GEMIGKGLISML
+550 
-562 KKNPFLNEMLGDV
+562 KNWI
-575 ETGSSGGFK
+575 T
-584 FGDIFK
+584 
-590 FTPAN
+590 
-595 AMTGGLLPRAV
+595 
-606 NFVIEKVTQNNN
+606 
-618 NNVNVNATDSKE
+618 VNVTSSDPKE

-636 RALNAKGKDYNI
+636 RALNSSKGTNL

>member
-24 LNTLNNINTLF
+24 LNTLNNINSLF

-73 IPTSVD
+73 IPTSSD

-85 VKVEAEKKAD
+85 VRVEAEKKAG

-107 KVHYENLNNGVDPTI
+107 KVHYDDLNKGVTAGATA
-122 EATAEREASRGGGSR
+122 EATAEREASRGTGGTR
-137 LPRNAVN
+137 MPRNAVN
-144 HAGQRLDYA
+144 RAGQRLDYA
-153 TRRWINRLRRLVMPL
+153 TRRWVNRLRSLVMPL

-183 GTKLIEGYSESLNMS
+183 GTKLIEGYSEKLDMS

-211 AGGSQKGF
+211 AGGTQKGF

-247 SEAEQKTFMKTNQ
+247 SEAEQKAFMKTNQ

-279 LQAVS
+279 LQAVG

-291 DIQKQKEFNIAWS
+291 DIQKQKEFNIAWT

-319 TIVPVFTWIV
+319 TIVPVFTWII

-454 ISNAWK
+454 ISDAWT
-460 QIKEAFKPIGDVLA
+460 QIKEKLKPIGDILT
-474 KWGIASGKGVIGA
+474 KWGIAGGKGVVGA
-487 IVGIITL
+487 IVGLITM
-494 AILGIVRLM
+494 AVLGVVRLM
-503 AMILRFA
+503 AMLVKFG
-510 DEFGGAIGDALR
+510 DEFGGAIYDALH
-522 GDTKKLKEMLM
+522 GDTKEFKKMLK
-533 NIAIV
+533 NIADTIGNV
-538 LAETLGGAFFQL
+538 LGNVFFSLGV
-550 GEMIGKGLISML
+550 MIGEGLLSVL
-562 KKNPFLNEMLGDV
+562 KKIPFMNDLIGDI
-575 ETGSSGGFK
+575 ENGTSNFK
-584 FGDIFK
+584 FGDILK
-590 FTPAN
+590 YTPVN
-595 AMTGGLLPRAV
+595 GMTGGLVPRIV
-606 NFVIEKVTQNNN
+606 NYFQEKMTQNNN
-618 NNVNVNATDSKE
+618 INIDSSNPE
-630 AGGSVV
+630 AAGGSVV
-636 RALNAKGKDYNI
+636 RALNSSRGTNL
-648 PRDWGWAWE
+648 PRDWGWARE
-657 VWVNAGVKK
+657 VWVNTGVKK

>member
-24 LNTLNNINTLF
+24 LTTLNNINSLF

-95 EKSGKG
+95 EKTGKG

-183 GTKLIEGYSESLNMS
+183 GTKLIEGYSETLNMS

-211 AGGSQKGF
+211 AGGTQKGF

-247 SEAEQKTFMKTNQ
+247 SEAEQKAFLKTNQ

-274 AIQGT
+274 AIKST

-304 QFKIQVQGLGDVLIR
+304 QFKIQVQGLGDILIR
-319 TIVPVFTWIV
+319 TIVPVFTWII
-329 QKATAITGFMNRH
+329 QKATSITKFMNEH
-342 AQMLKIIGGL
+342 ANMLKIIGGL

-362 MQMMK
+362 MQMIK

-377 VFKYLTKGFALFSKT
+377 VFKYLTQGFALFSKT
-392 LWASPLTWYIAAL
+392 LWMSPLTWYIAAL

-454 ISNAWK
+454 ISDAWK
-460 QIKEAFKPIGDVLA
+460 QIKVELKPIGDVLA
-474 KWGIASGKGVIGA
+474 KWGIAGGKGIIGA
-487 IVGIITL
+487 IVGLITL
-494 AILGIVRLM
+494 AILNFVRLV
-503 AMILRFA
+503 AMLVKLG
-510 DEFGGAIGDALR
+510 DEFGGIFADALN
-522 GDTKKLKEMLM
+522 GDWEEVGKGLQRAAKIFSDTFLS
-533 NIAIV
+533 I
-538 LAETLGGAFFQL
+538 FFEFGVQ
-550 GEMIGKGLISML
+550 IGKGLISQL
-562 KKNPFLNEMLGDV
+562 EKLPFFNVLMTDEKGKLQ
-575 ETGSSGGFK
+575 
-584 FGDIFK
+584 FGDIYK
-590 FTPAN
+590 YLPVN
-595 AMTGGLLPRAV
+595 AGGLMPRVV
-606 NFVIEKVTQNNN
+606 NFIMEKVTQNNN
-618 NNVNVNATDSKE
+618 NNVNVNATDANE

-636 RALNAKGKDYNI
+636 RALNAKGKDYNL

-657 VWVNAGVKK
+657 VWVHAGVKK

>member
-24 LNTLNNINTLF
+24 LTTLNNINSLF

-95 EKSGKG
+95 EKTGKG

-153 TRRWINRLRRLVMPL
+153 TRRWVNRLRRLVMPL

-183 GTKLIEGYSESLNMS
+183 GTKLIEGYSEQLDMS

-231 KTGDE
+231 KSGDE

-247 SEAEQKTFMKTNQ
+247 SEAEQKAFMKTNQ
-260 LTKEQ
+260 LTKDQ

-274 AIQGT
+274 AIKST

-291 DIQKQKEFNIAWS
+291 DIQKQKEFNITWA

-319 TIVPVFTWIV
+319 TILPAFTWIV

-367 GIGLGARLVS
+367 GVGLGSRLVS
-377 VFKYLTKGFALFSKT
+377 VFKYLTQGFALFSKT

-405 AGLLLIL
+405 GGLLLIL

-444 RQELYDAGKI
+444 RQELYDSGKI
-454 ISNAWK
+454 ISDAWK
-460 QIKEAFKPIGDVLA
+460 QIKEELKPIGDVLA
-474 KWGIASGKGVIGA
+474 KWGIARGKG
-487 IVGIITL
+487 IVGTIVGLVTFVAL
-494 AILGIVRLM
+494 TIVRVLGF
-503 AMILRFA
+503 LVRVG
-510 DEFGGAIGDALR
+510 DEFGKMIYDVFHDSDGLMDMFKKAVKWLQNTLAPMFFEFGAQFGKGILSALKGLPFIGEAVDNLTS
-522 GDTKKLKEMLM
+522 DSPWYTKIG
-533 NIAIV
+533 NI
-538 LAETLGGAFFQL
+538 LDKAFFDNPINKAANKFNLAYQL
-550 GEMIGKGLISML
+550 
-562 KKNPFLNEMLGDV
+562 KNWI
-575 ETGSSGGFK
+575 T
-584 FGDIFK
+584 
-590 FTPAN
+590 
-595 AMTGGLLPRAV
+595 
-606 NFVIEKVTQNNN
+606 
-618 NNVNVNATDSKE
+618 VNVTSSDPKE

-636 RALNAKGKDYNI
+636 RALNAKGKDYNL

-657 VWVNAGVKK
+657 VWVHTGVKK

>member
-24 LNTLNNINTLF
+24 LTTLNNINSLF

-95 EKSGKG
+95 EKTGKG

-153 TRRWINRLRRLVMPL
+153 TRRWVNRLRRLVMPL

-183 GTKLIEGYSESLNMS
+183 GTKLIEGYSETLNMS

-231 KTGDE
+231 KSGDE

-247 SEAEQKTFMKTNQ
+247 SEAEQKAFMKTNQ

-274 AIQGT
+274 AIKST

-291 DIQKQKEFNIAWS
+291 DIQRQKEFNIAWT
-304 QFKIQVQGLGDVLIR
+304 QFKIQVQGLGDILIR
-319 TIVPVFTWIV
+319 TIVPVFTWII

-367 GIGLGARLVS
+367 GVGLGSRLVS
-377 VFKYLTKGFALFSKT
+377 VFKYLTKGIWVLSKA

-405 AGLLLIL
+405 AGLLIIL

-418 ITGTKKTFT
+418 ITGTKNSFT
-427 YGLLEWL
+427 GNLLRWL
-434 GFSKEDIHDI
+434 GFSEEDINDL
-444 RQELYDAGKI
+444 RQEFLDIGDI
-454 ISNAWK
+454 FSNAWDDV
-460 QIKEAFKPIGDVLA
+460 KEALKPIGDMLA
-474 KWGIASGKGVIGA
+474 EWGIAGGKGFLRGL
-487 IVGIITL
+487 VGIITL
-494 AILGIVRLM
+494 AILGVVRLM
-503 AMILRFA
+503 AMLIKFA
-510 DEFGGAIGDALR
+510 AEFGGAIGDALR

-533 NIAIV
+533 NIANV

-550 GEMIGKGLISML
+550 GEMIGKGLLSVL
-562 KKNPFLNEMLGDV
+562 KKIPFLNDLIGDI
-575 ETGSSGGFK
+575 ENGTNNFK
-584 FGDIFK
+584 FGDILK
-590 FTPAN
+590 YTPLN
-595 AMTGGLLPRAV
+595 GMTGGFAPRIV
-606 NFVIEKVTQNNN
+606 NFIMEKVTQNNN
-618 NNVNVNATDSKE
+618 NNVNVNATDANE

-636 RALNAKGKDYNI
+636 RALNAKGKDYNL

-657 VWVNAGVKK
+657 VWVHAGVKK

>member
-24 LNTLNNINTLF
+24 LNTLNNINSLF

-79 SSNPES
+79 STNPES

-95 EKSGKG
+95 EKTGKG

-107 KVHYENLNNGVDPTI
+107 KVHYKNLNNGVDPTI

-183 GTKLIEGYSESLNMS
+183 GTKLIEGYSEQLNMS

-247 SEAEQKTFMKTNQ
+247 SEAEQKAFMKTNQ

-291 DIQKQKEFNIAWS
+291 DIQKQKEFNIAWT

-460 QIKEAFKPIGDVLA
+460 QIKEQLKPIGDVLA
-474 KWGIASGKGVIGA
+474 KWGIAGGKGVIGA
-487 IVGIITL
+487 IVGLITL
-494 AILGIVRLM
+494 AILNFVRLV
-503 AMILRFA
+503 AMLVKLG
-510 DEFGGAIGDALR
+510 DEFGGIFADALN
-522 GDTKKLKEMLM
+522 GDWEEVGKGLKRAAKIFSDTFLS
-533 NIAIV
+533 I
-538 LAETLGGAFFQL
+538 FFEFGVQ
-550 GEMIGKGLISML
+550 IGKGLISQL
-562 KKNPFLNEMLGDV
+562 ERLPFFKNIITTDEKGQIQ
-575 ETGSSGGFK
+575 

-590 FTPAN
+590 YTPAN
-595 AMTGGLLPRAV
+595 IATGGMLPRVV
-606 NFVIEKVTQNNN
+606 NFIMEKVTQNNN
-618 NNVNVNATDSKE
+618 VNVEATDSKE

-636 RALNAKGKDYNI
+636 RALNAKGKDYNL

-657 VWVNAGVKK
+657 VWVNAGVNK

>member
-24 LNTLNNINTLF
+24 LNTLNNINSLF

-95 EKSGKG
+95 EKTGKG

-183 GTKLIEGYSESLNMS
+183 GTKLIEGYSESLEAS
-198 ANTLDKWSKANAY
+198 TGTLDKWSKANAY

-231 KTGDE
+231 KTSDE

-247 SEAEQKTFMKTNQ
+247 SEAEQKAFMKTNQ
-260 LTKEQ
+260 LTEEQ
-265 VALFLQSDS
+265 IALFLQSNS

-279 LQAVS
+279 LQAIS

-291 DIQKQKEFNIAWS
+291 DIQKQKEFNTARQQLNIL
-304 QFKIQVQGLGDVLIR
+304 VQGLGDILIR

-342 AQMLKIIGGL
+342 AQMLKVIIGL
-352 LSVAFGNVLI
+352 LTVAFGNVLI
-362 MQMMK
+362 MQMIK
-367 GIGLGARLVS
+367 GVGLGARLVA
-377 VFKYLTKGFALFSKT
+377 VIKELTKGYWLFSKA

-418 ITGTKKTFT
+418 VTGTKNSFT
-427 YGLLEWL
+427 GNLLKWL
-434 GFSKEDIHDI
+434 GFSEEDINGL
-444 RQELYDAGKI
+444 REELRDAGKI
-454 ISNAWK
+454 ISDTWK
-460 QIKEAFKPIGDVLA
+460 QIKEELKPIGDILS
-474 KWGIASGKGVIGA
+474 KWGIASGKGIVGA
-487 IVGIITL
+487 IVGLITM
-494 AILGIVRLM
+494 AVLGVVRLM
-503 AMILRFA
+503 AMLVKFG
-510 DEFGGAIGDALR
+510 DEFGGAIYDALH
-522 GDTKKLKEMLM
+522 GDTKELARMLK
-533 NIAIV
+533 NIADTIGNV
-538 LAETLGGAFFQL
+538 LGNVFFNLGV
-550 GEMIGKGLISML
+550 MIGEGLLSVL
-562 KKNPFLNEMLGDV
+562 KKIPFMKDLIGDI
-575 ETGSSGGFK
+575 ENGTSNFK
-584 FGDIFK
+584 FGDILK
-590 FTPAN
+590 YTPVN
-595 AMTGGLLPRAV
+595 GMTGGLAPRIV
-606 NFVIEKVTQNNN
+606 NYFQEKMTQNNN
-618 NNVNVNATDSKE
+618 INIDSSNPE
-630 AGGSVV
+630 AAGGSVV
-636 RALNAKGKDYNI
+636 RALNSSKGTNL
-648 PRDWGWAWE
+648 PRDWGWARE
-657 VWVNAGVKK
+657 VWVQAGVQK

>member
-24 LNTLNNINTLF
+24 LTTLNNINTLF

-79 SSNPES
+79 STNPES

-95 EKSGKG
+95 EKTGKG

-183 GTKLIEGYSESLNMS
+183 GTKLIEGYSETLNMS
-198 ANTLDKWSKANAY
+198 ANSLDKWSKANAY

-247 SEAEQKTFMKTNQ
+247 SEAEQKAFMKTNQ

-291 DIQKQKEFNIAWS
+291 DIQKQKEFNIAWA

-362 MQMMK
+362 MQIMK
-367 GIGLGARLVS
+367 GVGLGSRLVS

-444 RQELYDAGKI
+444 RQELYDSGKI
-454 ISNAWK
+454 ISDAWK

-487 IVGIITL
+487 IVGLITL
-494 AILGIVRLM
+494 AVLGVVRLM
-503 AMILRFA
+503 AMLITFA
-510 DEFGGAIGDALR
+510 AEFGGAIGDALR

-533 NIAIV
+533 NIANV

-550 GEMIGKGLISML
+550 GEMIGKGFLSML
-562 KKNPFLNEMLGDV
+562 KKIPFLNDLIGDI
-575 ETGSSGGFK
+575 ENGTSNFK

-590 FTPAN
+590 YAPAN
-595 AMTGGLLPRAV
+595 VTAGGLMPRVV
-606 NFVIEKVTQNNN
+606 NFIMEKVTQNNN
-618 NNVNVNATDSKE
+618 NNVNVNATDANE

-636 RALNAKGKDYNI
+636 RALNAKGKDYNL